1 MFNFKE
7 TKKKDFVHVIADR
20 VLELGDQTISNLE
33 LIRDNRK
40 QINKLLENDIEIN
53 KIVQKQQDEILELS
67 KCIKK
72 LQKLVDQNI
81 EES

>member
-1 MFNFKE
+1 MFNFKK